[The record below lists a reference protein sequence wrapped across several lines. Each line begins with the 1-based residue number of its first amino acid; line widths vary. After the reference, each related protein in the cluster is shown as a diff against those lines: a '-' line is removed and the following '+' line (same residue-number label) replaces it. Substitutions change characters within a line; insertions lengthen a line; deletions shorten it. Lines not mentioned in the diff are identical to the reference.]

1 MTPLTPL
8 ILHSSVTWLKDMS
21 VLLFIEL
28 SPSSLS
34 YPCGS
39 VEYLCSPRLVKKG
52 QTPRPCHDRP
62 AIKPRPQ
69 PSTSPSLPTAKKPQ
83 VPPKP
88 PHLLALGQDKK
99 PKRIPPAPSRPLP
112 APPPPPKPKPSQTPP
127 GLSTQPQREAQKVGL
142 LIERF
147 ENSRVPILGVVPR
160 SQLHLCLRMDTVSD
174 ITSSCGQDPT
184 AKGAGESSSVDKLVL
199 GTSEQTDEVTELSC
213 LASMHINCSDDIPLD
228 DCPEDDITH
237 SIGCLDNVEREE
249 SSSHEF
255 QDNPDSSE
263 QNGKIPNRDSGI
275 DSPSCAADGEVFP
288 NEDAIDE
295 EDHYDS
301 VTETESVSCCV
312 TLGNKRDST
321 QDEDSDL
328 DEGSSGEI
336 HTLADTQSVYVTDTH
351 SEAQKC
357 SEAQK
362 LLNIAK
368 ELLHTEEAYVKR
380 LNLLDQVFCTKLTEA
395 GIPQDVI
402 TGIFSNISS
411 IYCFHDKF
419 LLPELKT
426 RIIGEWDSNPRI
438 GDILQKL
445 APFMK
450 MYGEYVKNFD
460 RAMDLVNTWTQRSSQ
475 FKSVVQNIQK
485 QDVCGNLTLQ
495 HHMLEPVQRIP
506 RYELLL
512 KDYLKKLPDD
522 ALDRKDAEK
531 ALELISTA
539 ANHSN
544 AAIRKMEK
552 MHKLLEVYERLGG
565 EEDIVNPA
573 NELIKEGHIKKMS
586 AKNGTA
592 QDRYLYLFNNMVL
605 YCVPKLRLMGQ
616 KFSVR
621 ERIDIAGMEV
631 QENVKQNLPHTF
643 AIIGKQRSLELQ
655 ARTAEEKEDWIQVIL
670 ATIERH
676 KQNSETF
683 NKAFNSSFSRDDDH
697 QPESPGPWCNTSIDS
712 DGERLHER
720 KSSRKKEKEKQTC
733 KGCNE
738 SFNFTKRK
746 HHCKACGAAICAKCS
761 KTLDNKTSR
770 ACPECFEASLSLE
783 SLGVSEQKR
792 KAAPERQ
799 TSLTGEN
806 CLMCGHLQVQEKG
819 KSWTKM
825 WVAVTKT
832 EPLVLYLQS
841 SGQDTKGARAVPLS
855 GFDVSLVSSLGS
867 EKSEVKHVFRLSHA
881 QQAFLLSAQDAE
893 LQAKWVDLLSKA
905 ARGETP
911 TDASSSLTEHRK
923 SQ

>member
-1 MTPLTPL
+1 MD
-8 ILHSSVTWLKDMS
+8 S
-21 VLLFIEL
+21 
-28 SPSSLS
+28 
-34 YPCGS
+34 
-39 VEYLCSPRLVKKG
+39 
-52 QTPRPCHDRP
+52 
-62 AIKPRPQ
+62 
-69 PSTSPSLPTAKKPQ
+69 
-83 VPPKP
+83 
-88 PHLLALGQDKK
+88 
-99 PKRIPPAPSRPLP
+99 AP
-112 APPPPPKPKPSQTPP
+112 
-127 GLSTQPQREAQKVGL
+127 
-142 LIERF
+142 
-147 ENSRVPILGVVPR
+147 
-160 SQLHLCLRMDTVSD
+160 D
-174 ITSSCGQDPT
+174 ITSCSQDTT
-184 AKGAGESSSVDKLVL
+184 AKVAGDSFPVDKPAL
-199 GTSEQTDEVTELSC
+199 GNFERTDDETDLSR
-213 LASMHINCSDDIPLD
+213 LASMRIDDTGDPVMD
-228 DCPEDDITH
+228 SCAVNDITQND
-237 SIGCLDNVEREE
+237 GCLNDVGRDEG
-249 SSSHEF
+249 SSHKLL
-255 QDNPDSSE
+255 DNPDSSE

-275 DSPSCAADGEVFP
+275 DSPSCTVEGEVFP
-288 NEDAIDE
+288 NEDVIDE
-295 EDHYDS
+295 EDNYDS

-312 TLGNKRDST
+312 TLDNKRDST

-336 HTLADTQSVYVTDTH
+336 HSLTDTQIGYLTDTH

-368 ELLHTEEAYVKR
+368 ELLQTEEAYVKR

-426 RIIGEWDSNPRI
+426 RITDEWENKPRI

-643 AIIGKQRSLELQ
+643 AIIGKRRSLELQ
-655 ARTAEEKEDWIQVIL
+655 ARTAEEKEDWIQVIQ

-676 KQNSETF
+676 KQNSKTF
-683 NKAFNSSFSRDDDH
+683 KAFNSSFSREDDH
-697 QPESPGPWCNTSIDS
+697 VPESPGFWSNTSIDS
-712 DGERLHER
+712 DGERLQER
-720 KSSRKKEKEKQTC
+720 KSSKKKEKEKQTC
-733 KGCNE
+733 KGCSE

-746 HHCKACGAAICAKCS
+746 HHCKSCGAAICAKCS
-761 KTLDNKTSR
+761 KMDNKTSR
-770 ACPECFEASLSLE
+770 VCPECFEASLSIE
-783 SLGVSEQKR
+783 NLGTGEHRR
-792 KAAPERQ
+792 KTAPERQ
-799 TSLTGEN
+799 VSLTAEN
-806 CLMCGHLQVQEKG
+806 CLLCGHLQVQEKG
-819 KSWTKM
+819 KSWMKM
-825 WVAVTKT
+825 WVAVTKA

-841 SGQDTKGARAVPLS
+841 SGQDSKGSRPVPLP
-855 GFDVSLVSSLGS
+855 GFEVSPAPSAAA
-867 EKSEVKHVFRLSHA
+867 EKTEVKHIIRLSNT
-881 QQAFLLSAQDAE
+881 QQTLLLSAQDEE
-893 LQAKWVDLLSKA
+893 LQAKWVDFLSKA
-905 ARGETP
+905 ARGETSAE
-911 TDASSSLTEHRK
+911 ASTSLTEHRK

>member
-1 MTPLTPL
+1 
-8 ILHSSVTWLKDMS
+8 
-21 VLLFIEL
+21 
-28 SPSSLS
+28 
-34 YPCGS
+34 
-39 VEYLCSPRLVKKG
+39 
-52 QTPRPCHDRP
+52 
-62 AIKPRPQ
+62 
-69 PSTSPSLPTAKKPQ
+69 
-83 VPPKP
+83 
-88 PHLLALGQDKK
+88 
-99 PKRIPPAPSRPLP
+99 KRIPPAPSRPLP
-112 APPPPPKPKPSQTPP
+112 APPLPPKPKPSLTPP
-127 GLSTQPQREAQKVGL
+127 GPGAQPQREVAG
-142 LIERF
+142 
-147 ENSRVPILGVVPR
+147 
-160 SQLHLCLRMDTVSD
+160 D
-174 ITSSCGQDPT
+174 SSPT
-184 AKGAGESSSVDKLVL
+184 DKLAL
-199 GTSEQTDEVTELSC
+199 GTSERTDELPELSC
-213 LASMHINCSDDIPLD
+213 LASMHIDGSDV
-228 DCPEDDITH
+228 EDDITH
-237 SIGCLDNVEREE
+237 GVGCLGDVEREE
-249 SSSHEF
+249 GSQELL
-255 QDNPDSSE
+255 DNPGSSE

-275 DSPSCAADGEVFP
+275 DSPSCAAEGEVFP
-288 NEDAIDE
+288 SEDAIDE

-336 HTLADTQSVYVTDTH
+336 HSLTDTQTGYLTDTH

-357 SEAQK
+357 SETQK
-362 LLNIAK
+362 LLNIAR
-368 ELLHTEEAYVKR
+368 ELLQTEEAYVKR

-426 RIIGEWDSNPRI
+426 RITEEWNSNPRI

-512 KDYLKKLPDD
+512 KDYLKKLPED

-631 QENVKQNLPHTF
+631 QQNVKQNLPHTF

-683 NKAFNSSFSRDDDH
+683 NKAFNSSFSREDDH
-697 QPESPGPWCNTSIDS
+697 FPESPVILPKTCSETYTCGVA
-712 DGERLHER
+712 
-720 KSSRKKEKEKQTC
+720 KSKTGNRTGSRKKDKEKQTC

-746 HHCKACGAAICAKCS
+746 HHCKSCGAAICAKCS

-770 ACPECFEASLSLE
+770 VCPECFEASLSLE
-783 SLGVSEQKR
+783 NLGISEQKR
-792 KAAPERQ
+792 KVVPERQ
-799 TSLTGEN
+799 ISLVGEN
-806 CLMCGHLQVQEKG
+806 CLQCGHLQVQEKG

-825 WVAVTKT
+825 WVAVTKA
-832 EPLVLYLQS
+832 EPPVLYLQS
-841 SGQDTKGARAVPLS
+841 NGQISSNLLFS
-855 GFDVSLVSSLGS
+855 VSVAG
-867 EKSEVKHVFRLSHA
+867 EKSEVKHVIRLSHT
-881 QQAFLLSAQDAE
+881 QQTLLLSAQDAE
-893 LQAKWVDLLSKA
+893 LQAKWVDVLSKA

-911 TDASSSLTEHRK
+911 PDASVSLTEHRK

>member
-1 MTPLTPL
+1 MD
-8 ILHSSVTWLKDMS
+8 S
-21 VLLFIEL
+21 
-28 SPSSLS
+28 
-34 YPCGS
+34 
-39 VEYLCSPRLVKKG
+39 
-52 QTPRPCHDRP
+52 
-62 AIKPRPQ
+62 
-69 PSTSPSLPTAKKPQ
+69 
-83 VPPKP
+83 
-88 PHLLALGQDKK
+88 
-99 PKRIPPAPSRPLP
+99 AP
-112 APPPPPKPKPSQTPP
+112 
-127 GLSTQPQREAQKVGL
+127 
-142 LIERF
+142 
-147 ENSRVPILGVVPR
+147 
-160 SQLHLCLRMDTVSD
+160 D
-174 ITSSCGQDPT
+174 ITSCSQDTT
-184 AKGAGESSSVDKLVL
+184 AKVAGDSFPVDKPAL
-199 GTSEQTDEVTELSC
+199 GNFERTDDETDLSR
-213 LASMHINCSDDIPLD
+213 LASMRIDDTGDPVMD
-228 DCPEDDITH
+228 SCAVNDITQND
-237 SIGCLDNVEREE
+237 GCLNDVGRDEG
-249 SSSHEF
+249 SSHKLL
-255 QDNPDSSE
+255 DNPDSSE

-275 DSPSCAADGEVFP
+275 DSPSCTVEGEVFP
-288 NEDAIDE
+288 NEDVIDE
-295 EDHYDS
+295 EDNYDS

-312 TLGNKRDST
+312 TLDNKRDST

-336 HTLADTQSVYVTDTH
+336 HSLTDTQIGYLTDTH

-368 ELLHTEEAYVKR
+368 ELLQTEEAYVKR

-426 RIIGEWDSNPRI
+426 RITDEWENKPRI

-643 AIIGKQRSLELQ
+643 AIIGKRRSLELQ
-655 ARTAEEKEDWIQVIL
+655 ARTAEEKEDWIQVIQ

-676 KQNSETF
+676 KQNSKTF
-683 NKAFNSSFSRDDDH
+683 KAFNSSFSREDDH
-697 QPESPGPWCNTSIDS
+697 VPESPGFWSNTSIDS
-712 DGERLHER
+712 DGERLQER
-720 KSSRKKEKEKQTC
+720 KSSKKKEKEKQTC
-733 KGCNE
+733 KGCSE

-746 HHCKACGAAICAKCS
+746 HHCKSCGAAICAKCS
-761 KTLDNKTSR
+761 KMDNKTSR
-770 ACPECFEASLSLE
+770 VCPECFEASLSIE
-783 SLGVSEQKR
+783 NLGTGEHRR
-792 KAAPERQ
+792 KTAPERQ
-799 TSLTGEN
+799 VSLTAEN
-806 CLMCGHLQVQEKG
+806 CLLCGHLQVQEKG
-819 KSWTKM
+819 KSWMKM
-825 WVAVTKT
+825 WVAVTKA

-841 SGQDTKGARAVPLS
+841 SGQDSKGSRPVPLP
-855 GFDVSLVSSLGS
+855 GFEVSPAPSAAA
-867 EKSEVKHVFRLSHA
+867 EKTEVKHIIRLSNT
-881 QQAFLLSAQDAE
+881 QQTLLLSAQDEE
-893 LQAKWVDLLSKA
+893 LQAKWVDFLSKA
-905 ARGETP
+905 ARGE
-911 TDASSSLTEHRK
+911 ASAEASTSLTEHRK

>member
-1 MTPLTPL
+1 MQG
-8 ILHSSVTWLKDMS
+8 SSAADLPV
-21 VLLFIEL
+21 
-28 SPSSLS
+28 SSLP
-34 YPCGS
+34 YQCGPAGRLS
-39 VEYLCSPRLVKKG
+39 SPPLVKRSPG
-52 QTPRPCHDRP
+52 PRTCHQKP

-69 PSTSPSLPTAKKPQ
+69 TSTTPRPPSTQKPQ

-88 PHLLALGQDKK
+88 AHLLALGQDKK

-112 APPPPPKPKPSQTPP
+112 APPTPIKPKQNLGPAPP
-127 GLSTQPQREAQKVGL
+127 EAAAAAAQRDVQKVGL

-147 ENSRVPILGVVPR
+147 ENSRVPILGVLPAPR
-160 SQLHLCLRMDTVSD
+160 SQLNLCLRMESAADVPPPCDQDTRTTVDADS
-174 ITSSCGQDPT
+174 QDGVDRT
-184 AKGAGESSSVDKLVL
+184 AESS
-199 GTSEQTDEVTELSC
+199 ELSG
-213 LASMHINCSDDIPLD
+213 LASVHTESTDDVELD
-228 DCPEDDITH
+228 DNMVCLED
-237 SIGCLDNVEREE
+237 VEKEE
-249 SSSHEF
+249 ENFSYVLL
-255 QDNPDSSE
+255 DNPDSS
-263 QNGKIPNRDSGI
+263 QQKIPNRDSGI
-275 DSPSCAADGEVFP
+275 DSPSCTAEEEIFSNG
-288 NEDAIDE
+288 DAIDE

-312 TLGNKRDST
+312 TIGNKRDST

-328 DEGSSGEI
+328 DEGSSGEVPPLPDPQAGFL
-336 HTLADTQSVYVTDTH
+336 TEAP
-351 SEAQKC
+351 SENQKF
-357 SEAQK
+357 SEDQK

-368 ELLHTEEAYVKR
+368 ELLHTEEAYVRR

-395 GIPQDVI
+395 GIPQEVI

-419 LLPELKT
+419 LFPELKT
-426 RIIGEWDSNPRI
+426 RITGEWDSNPRI

-460 RAMDLVNTWTQRSSQ
+460 RSMDLVNTWNQRSSQ

-512 KDYLKKLPDD
+512 KDYLKKLPGD

-552 MHKLLEVYERLGG
+552 MNKLLEVYERLGG

-592 QDRYLYLFNNMVL
+592 QDRYLYLFNNMLL

-621 ERIDIAGMEV
+621 EKIDIVGMEV
-631 QENVKQNLPHTF
+631 QVNVKQNLPHTF

-655 ARTAEEKEDWIQVIL
+655 SRTAEEKDDWIQVIL
-670 ATIERH
+670 ATIEKH

-683 NKAFNSSFSRDDDH
+683 NKAFNSSFSRDDDC
-697 QPESPGPWCNTSIDS
+697 PESPGPWSPTALDS
-712 DGERLHER
+712 DGERLRER

-733 KGCNE
+733 KGCSEN
-738 SFNFTKRK
+738 FNFTKRK
-746 HHCKACGAAICAKCS
+746 HHCKSCGAAICAKCS

-770 ACPECFEASLSLE
+770 VCPECFEASLSLE
-783 SLGVSEQKR
+783 GEQRKKTSAEKQWSLSGQ
-792 KAAPERQ
+792 
-799 TSLTGEN
+799 N
-806 CLMCGHLQVQEKG
+806 CLLCGHLLVQEQG
-819 KSWTKM
+819 KNWAKM
-825 WVAVTKT
+825 WAAVTRA
-832 EPLVLYLQS
+832 EPSVLYLQS
-841 SGQDTKGARAVPLS
+841 SGQESKGARAVPLL
-855 GFDVSLVSSLGS
+855 GFTVSETAPPAA
-867 EKSEVKHVFRLSHA
+867 EKSEFRHGLRLSDSH
-881 QQAFLLSAQDAE
+881 QTLLLNAADAE
-893 LQAKWVDLLSKA
+893 LQAKWMELLLRATREEVSMD
-905 ARGETP
+905 G
-911 TDASSSLTEHRK
+911 
-923 SQ
+923 

>member
-1 MTPLTPL
+1 MTGLVYKSWDGFMQPWKRTLVVFLP
-8 ILHSSVTWLKDMS
+8 ISCIPWHFCDFSR
-21 VLLFIEL
+21 
-28 SPSSLS
+28 PN
-34 YPCGS
+34 PCGS
-39 VEYLCSPRLVKKG
+39 QVFSCCSDLPASSLQYQCGPVDFLCSPLLAKKG
-52 QTPRPCHDRP
+52 QAPRQCHDRP
-62 AIKPRPQ
+62 AVKPRPQ
-69 PSTSPSLPTAKKPQ
+69 PCTSPRPPTAQKPQ

-88 PHLLALGQDKK
+88 SHLLALGQDKK
-99 PKRIPPAPSRPLP
+99 PKRIPPPPSRPLP
-112 APPPPPKPKPSQTPP
+112 APPPPPKPKPGLAPP
-127 GLSTQPQREAQKVGL
+127 GSAAPPQKDAQKVGL

-147 ENSRVPILGVVPR
+147 ENSRVPILGVLTR
-160 SQLHLCLRMDTVSD
+160 SKLHLSLKMDTASEG
-174 ITSSCGQDPT
+174 SSPG
-184 AKGAGESSSVDKLVL
+184 DKLAQ
-199 GTSEQTDEVTELSC
+199 TERSREASELLRPPSVHADGSED
-213 LASMHINCSDDIPLD
+213 APLD
-228 DCPEDDITH
+228 DCDLAR
-237 SIGCLDNVEREE
+237 SVGCLGDVEGSSRELLDN
-249 SSSHEF
+249 
-255 QDNPDSSE
+255 QDSSE
-263 QNGKIPNRDSGI
+263 QSGKIPNRDSGI
-275 DSPSCAADGEVFP
+275 DSPSCAAEGEAFP

-312 TLGNKRDST
+312 TMGNKRDST

-328 DEGSSGEI
+328 DEGSGGDIQSLTDLTDAPAEA
-336 HTLADTQSVYVTDTH
+336 HRCSDTQN
-351 SEAQKC
+351 
-357 SEAQK
+357 

-380 LNLLDQVFCTKLTEA
+380 LNLLDQVFCTKLTET
-395 GIPQDVI
+395 GIPQEVI

-426 RIIGEWDSNPRI
+426 RITGEWDSNPRI

-512 KDYLKKLPDD
+512 KDYLKKLPAD

-531 ALELISTA
+531 AVELISTA

-621 ERIDIAGMEV
+621 EKIDIAGMEV
-631 QENVKQNLPHTF
+631 QENMKQNLPHTF

-683 NKAFNSSFSRDDDH
+683 NKAFNSSLSREDDQH
-697 QPESPGPWCNTSIDS
+697 PPESPGPWCNTSIDS

-746 HHCKACGAAICAKCS
+746 HHCKSCGASICGKCS
-761 KTLDNKTSR
+761 KNLDKTSR
-770 ACPECFEASLSLE
+770 VCPECYET
-783 SLGVSEQKR
+783 LGASEQGR
-792 KAAPERQ
+792 KAAPERP

-806 CLMCGHLQVQEKG
+806 CLLCGHLQLQEKG
-819 KSWTKM
+819 RSWSKV
-825 WVAVTKT
+825 WGAVTRA

-841 SGQDTKGARAVPLS
+841 SGQDSKGARPVPLAGFEVSVAPPPS
-855 GFDVSLVSSLGS
+855 GG
-867 EKSEVKHVFRLSHA
+867 EKPEVRHPFRLSHT
-881 QQAFLLSAQDAE
+881 QQTLLLSAPDAE
-893 LQAKWVDLLSKA
+893 LQAKWVEVLSNGA
-905 ARGETP
+905 TGGGETP
-911 TDASSSLTEHRK
+911 SGVPTSATEHRR

>member
-1 MTPLTPL
+1 MQGVPTTDLAPA
-8 ILHSSVTWLKDMS
+8 SQQ
-21 VLLFIEL
+21 
-28 SPSSLS
+28 
-34 YPCGS
+34 YQCGS
-39 VEYLCSPRLVKKG
+39 ADSLCSPRLLKKG
-52 QTPRPCHDRP
+52 LCHEKP
-62 AIKPRPQ
+62 AIKPWHQ
-69 PSTSPSLPTAKKPQ
+69 PSTSPRPSAAQKPQ

-88 PHLLALGQDKK
+88 AHLLALGQDKK
-99 PKRIPPAPSRPLP
+99 PKRIPPAPCRPLP
-112 APPPPPKPKPSQTPP
+112 APPTSPKPKPSAVPP
-127 GLSTQPQREAQKVGL
+127 ILGAAPPQREVQKVGL

-147 ENSRVPILGVVPR
+147 ENSRVPILGVLPR
-160 SQLHLCLRMDTVSD
+160 PHLHLGLRMDTASD
-174 ITSSCGQDPT
+174 ITSTCGQDTSMKVLEDPCPV
-184 AKGAGESSSVDKLVL
+184 EKL
-199 GTSEQTDEVTELSC
+199 GPCTSEGSDDATELSC
-213 LASMHINCSDDIPLD
+213 LASMHIDGSDDTPLD
-228 DCPEDDITH
+228 VEVDITH
-237 SIGCLDNVEREE
+237 GDGCLDDV
-249 SSSHEF
+249 SSHELL
-255 QDNPDSSE
+255 DNPDSSE
-263 QNGKIPNRDSGI
+263 QMKIPNRDSGI
-275 DSPSCAADGEVFP
+275 DSPSCAAEGEAFP

-312 TLGNKRDST
+312 NLSNKRDST

-328 DEGSSGEI
+328 DEGSGGEVNSL
-336 HTLADTQSVYVTDTH
+336 TDTQSGYLADAH
-351 SEAQKC
+351 SEAHKC
-357 SEAQK
+357 SEAQR

-380 LNLLDQVFCTKLTEA
+380 LNLLDQEFCTKLTEA

-426 RIIGEWDSNPRI
+426 RITDEWNSNPRI

-522 ALDRKDAEK
+522 DLDRKDAEK

-544 AAIRKMEK
+544 AAIKKMEK

-573 NELIKEGHIKKMS
+573 NEFIKEGHIKKMS

-655 ARTAEEKEDWIQVIL
+655 ARTAEEKEDWIQVIR
-670 ATIERH
+670 ATIDRH

-683 NKAFNSSFSRDDDH
+683 NKAFNNSFSREDDH
-697 QPESPGPWCNTSIDS
+697 APESPSPWSNTSIDS

-720 KSSRKKEKEKQTC
+720 KSSRKKDKEKQTC

-746 HHCKACGAAICAKCS
+746 HHCKSCGGAICAKCS

-770 ACPECFEASLSLE
+770 MCPECFEASLSLE
-783 SLGVSEQKR
+783 NLGGVEQKK

-806 CLMCGHLQVQEKG
+806 CLLCGHMQVQEKG

-825 WVAVTKT
+825 WVAVTKA

-841 SGQDTKGARAVPLS
+841 SGQELKGARAIPLL
-855 GFDVSLVSSLGS
+855 GFEVTAVSPSASD
-867 EKSEVKHVFRLSHA
+867 KSDIKHAVRLSHG
-881 QQAFLLSAQDAE
+881 QQTLLLSVQDAE
-893 LQAKWVDLLSKA
+893 LQAKWVELLSKA

-911 TDASSSLTEHRK
+911 AEVLTNLTEHRK

>member
-1 MTPLTPL
+1 MQGVSATDLPASALQ
-8 ILHSSVTWLKDMS
+8 
-21 VLLFIEL
+21 
-28 SPSSLS
+28 
-34 YPCGS
+34 YQCGS
-39 VEYLCSPRLVKKG
+39 VDYLCSPQLVKKSP
-52 QTPRPCHDRP
+52 TPRPCHDRP

-69 PSTSPSLPTAKKPQ
+69 SSSSPRPQTAQKPQ

-88 PHLLALGQDKK
+88 AHLLALGQDKK

-112 APPPPPKPKPSQTPP
+112 APPPPPKPKPNLTPP
-127 GLSTQPQREAQKVGL
+127 VLGAQPQREAQKVGL

-147 ENSRVPILGVVPR
+147 ENSRVPILGVLPR
-160 SQLHLCLRMDTVSD
+160 SQLHLCLRMDAAND
-174 ITSSCGQDPT
+174 INSSCGQDTT
-184 AKGAGESSSVDKLVL
+184 AKAARD
-199 GTSEQTDEVTELSC
+199 SEQTPEVSELSC
-213 LASMHINCSDDIPLD
+213 LASMHIDGSDEAALD
-228 DCPEDDITH
+228 ECAEDDITH
-237 SIGCLDNVEREE
+237 GIGCLDDVEREE
-249 SSSHEF
+249 GSSHELL
-255 QDNPDSSE
+255 DNPDSSE

-328 DEGSSGEI
+328 DEGSSGEMHPLTDTQTGYI
-336 HTLADTQSVYVTDTH
+336 ADTT
-351 SEAQKC
+351 SEANKC
-357 SEAQK
+357 SEAQR

-426 RIIGEWDSNPRI
+426 RITGEWDSNPRI

-460 RAMDLVNTWTQRSSQ
+460 RSMDLVNTWTQRSSQ

-512 KDYLKKLPDD
+512 RDYLKKLPDD

-552 MHKLLEVYERLGG
+552 MNKLLEVYERLGG

-655 ARTAEEKEDWIQVIL
+655 ARTADEKEDWIQVIL

-683 NKAFNSSFSRDDDH
+683 NKAFNSSFSREDDH
-697 QPESPGPWCNTSIDS
+697 LPDSPGPWGTPSMDS
-712 DGERLHER
+712 DSERLHER
-720 KSSRKKEKEKQTC
+720 KSSRKKEKETC
-733 KGCNE
+733 KGCSE

-746 HHCKACGAAICAKCS
+746 HHCKSCGAAICAKCS

-770 ACPECFEASLSLE
+770 VCPECFEASLSLE
-783 SLGVSEQKR
+783 NLGVSEQKR
-792 KAAPERQ
+792 KAAPEVRHTLGDKQ
-799 TSLTGEN
+799 SQEHTDRLTHTLRKTAQHVDSSLFF
-806 CLMCGHLQVQEKG
+806 CLRSC
-819 KSWTKM
+819 
-825 WVAVTKT
+825 
-832 EPLVLYLQS
+832 QS
-841 SGQDTKGARAVPLS
+841 NPSLHDSKGARAVPLP
-855 GFDVSLVSSLGS
+855 GFEVSAMPPSAA
-867 EKSEVKHVFRLSHA
+867 EKSEGKHAVRLSHT
-881 QQAFLLSAQDAE
+881 QQTLLLSAQDAE
-893 LQAKWVDLLSKA
+893 VQAKWIDVLSRA
-905 ARGETP
+905 ARGESP
-911 TDASSSLTEHRK
+911 PDSSTSLTEHRK